1 MDRPRIELFGDAAL
15 LITFSDQIDEAVGRR
30 VRSATL
36 ALEQMGAT
44 RPAIGAPVAAYA
56 TVLLPFDPLVVG
68 PDEAVGLTIDALAG
82 ASVADPVRER
92 PIIEIPTRYD
102 AAAGPDLQ
110 EVAEAHGITV
120 IQAIECHTDALYVVA
135 FIGFMPGFPYMTG
148 GPAEL
153 DQPRRATPRTRVP
166 AGSVAIADL
175 QSTVYPF
182 ATPGGWNLIGRTDR
196 PMWDVRRNPPALLAA
211 GSRVRFTQATD

>member
-1 MDRPRIELFGDAAL
+1 M
-15 LITFSDQIDEAVGRR
+15 
-30 VRSATL
+30 
-36 ALEQMGAT
+36 
-44 RPAIGAPVAAYA
+44 
-56 TVLLPFDPLVVG
+56 
-68 PDEAVGLTIDALAG
+68 
-82 ASVADPVRER
+82 RER

-102 AAAGPDLQ
+102 AVAGPDLQ

-120 IQAIECHTDALYVVA
+120 MQAIECHTDALYVVA

-153 DQPRRATPRTRVP
+153 DHPRRATPRTRVP
-166 AGSVAIADL
+166 AGSVAIAGL
-175 QSTVYPF
+175 QGTVYPF

-211 GSRVRFTQATD
+211 GSRVRFTQTTD